1 MRGDDG
7 TGWSLAWKINF
18 WARLK
23 DAQHTYTMIKMLL
36 RPASKAGGSYPNLFD
51 AHPPFQ
57 IDGNFGGAA
66 GIGEMLLQS
75 HTTFVDVLPAL
86 PRELPQGEVRGL
98 KARGGFEIDLKWF
111 DNHLQQISVKSNA
124 GKPLKLRYDGKV
136 VEIATKKNKTYT
148 FDTTLNL
155 LK

>member
-1 MRGDDG
+1 DAAKQSLRMRGDDG

-36 RPASKAGGSYPNLFD
+36 RPAGSAGGSYPNLFD

-66 GIGEMLLQS
+66 GIGEMWLQR
-75 HTTFVDVLPAL
+75 HTASVYNLPAL
-86 PRELPQGEVRGL
+86 PKDVSQGNVQGL
-98 KARGGFEIDLKWF
+98 KARRHF
-111 DNHLQQISVKSNA
+111 DIEL
-124 GKPLKLRYDGKV
+124 
-136 VEIATKKNKTYT
+136 T
-148 FDTTLNL
+148 
-155 LK
+155 